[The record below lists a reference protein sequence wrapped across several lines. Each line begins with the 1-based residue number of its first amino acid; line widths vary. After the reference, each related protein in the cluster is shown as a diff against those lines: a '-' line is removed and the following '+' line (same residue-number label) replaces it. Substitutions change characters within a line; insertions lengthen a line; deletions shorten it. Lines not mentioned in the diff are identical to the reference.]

1 MRWLLIVMSGLLI
14 ALAYGAW
21 KTQGFKKPIEFK
33 EVE

>member
-1 MRWLLIVMSGLLI
+1 VWLASGV
-14 ALAYGAW
+14 AYGAW